1 MAGEFY
7 SEELMPKWLIAVLI
21 TVLLVNVFLPRLAAL
36 LRLGRLPGDFRFR
49 LRGRDYYFPFAS
61 TLLLSL
67 AATLILRAL

>member
-1 MAGEFY
+1 
-7 SEELMPKWLIAVLI
+7 MPKWLIAVLI

-36 LRLGRLPGDFRFR
+36 LHLGRLPGDIRFR
-49 LRGRDYYFPFAS
+49 LRGRDYQLPIAS